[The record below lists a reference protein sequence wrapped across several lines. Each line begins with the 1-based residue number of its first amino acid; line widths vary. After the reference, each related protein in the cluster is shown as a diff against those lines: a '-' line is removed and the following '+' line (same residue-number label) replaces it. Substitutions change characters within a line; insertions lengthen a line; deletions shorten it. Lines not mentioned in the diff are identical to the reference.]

1 MSDTITIQELFTRHG
16 IKFRQAG
23 DEIQT
28 FCLFGDCDAGK
39 KELSDSHLYCSKE
52 VFYCQK
58 CNAKGNVFELAKQL
72 GVPFREVYKNPL
84 PEKITP
90 ELISTME
97 KEIQQEQSE
106 LQTSAGL
113 LWLKNRG
120 FTEETIE
127 KFKLGYSK
135 YYDGISIPQYQNGQP
150 VSIKYRPFNPKPD
163 KYKRKQGT
171 PSVLFNMDSVD
182 GKEEITIVEGEFDCI
197 VGVQAGLK
205 NIISITV
212 GATTWK
218 EEWTPLLKGFKKIYL
233 CLDSDEKGREG
244 TQKIAE
250 ILGLDR
256 CFNVVLPE
264 KDMND
269 FFLNGH
275 TKEELDKLFAEAK
288 QFPGAKRVVSSNDIL
303 KMTPKE
309 NPFIFQGMIVE
320 GSVNALTSD
329 SGKGKSLLMLKAVEA
344 IVTGEKF
351 LGEFAT
357 KKSKTL
363 IIDLEMSENDV
374 IQRVQSIV
382 QHEVEGLDFYH
393 AQTFNIFDDKDF
405 DWLKNI
411 IISNE
416 YKLIVLDTYSMM
428 AQSKNENDNAEAN
441 IVNRRMLELTNEYG
455 VTILFLHHHRKL
467 QKGEVMTQSTSRG
480 ATDIIGKTAS
490 HLLIDTRDIVVADG
504 DIGLRGIKIVVEQMK
519 RRQAT
524 GFERFAV
531 KVWYNPEEKKS
542 HFEFAGYDEKAEN
555 ATEKTKGMIIGK
567 MEPGEEYMMK
577 DIKEMAGTSSNVY
590 AALKELT
597 DIDKTVG
604 YRSPQEGEELENGHK
619 IPKNAKI
626 YFLTL
631 NKEPIQPIQKL
642 V

>member
-1 MSDTITIQELFTRHG
+1 MSDTITIKELFSRNG

-39 KELSDSHLYCSKE
+39 TELSDSHLYCSKE
-52 VFYCQK
+52 VFFCHK
-58 CNAKGNVFELAKQL
+58 CSAKGNVFDIAKQL
-72 GVPFREVYKNPL
+72 GVPFRDVYKNHL
-84 PEKITP
+84 PYASP
-90 ELISTME
+90 EIISEME
-97 KEIQQEQSE
+97 KETERDQKV
-106 LQTSAGL
+106 LQTSTGL

-120 FTEETIE
+120 FTDETIE
-127 KFKLGYSK
+127 KFKLGYSE
-135 YYDGISIPQYQNGQP
+135 YYKGISIPQYQNGVL
-150 VSIKYRPFNPKPD
+150 VSIKYRIIEPKD
-163 KYKRKQGT
+163 FRRKANT
-171 PSVLFNMDSVD
+171 PSVLFNLDAVE

-197 VGVQAGLK
+197 SGVQEGVK
-205 NIISITV
+205 NIVAITV
-212 GATTWK
+212 GAQTWK
-218 EEWTPLLKGFKKIYL
+218 DEWTPLLKGFKKIYL
-233 CLDSDEKGREG
+233 CLDSDEKGRAG
-244 TQKIAE
+244 TQKVAD

-256 CFNVVLPE
+256 CWDVVLPE

-303 KMTPKE
+303 KMTPRE
-309 NPFIFQGMIVE
+309 NPFILQGMIVE

-504 DIGLRGIKIVVEQMK
+504 EMGLRGIKIVVEQMK

-604 YRSPQEGEELENGHK
+604 RREPTEGEELENGHK

-631 NKEPIQPIQKL
+631 NKEPIQPVQKL